1 MKENKQ
7 VYIIGSFKDDILFYH
22 SNGFDFH
29 KIEGHEYVII
39 KDLKTEFKGT
49 LYNGYY
55 ENLKFSLDLKQLKI
69 EIFE

>member
-7 VYIIGSFKDDILFYH
+7 VYIIGIFKDDVLFYH
-22 SNGFDFH
+22 STELDFY
-29 KIEGHEYVII
+29 KFEGREYVIT
-39 KDLKTEFKGT
+39 KDLKKEFKGT

-55 ENLKFSLDLKQLKI
+55 ENLKFNLDLKQLKI